1 MKSANR
7 TARTLAL
14 LAGLL
19 VAGGTQAQDGPARAI
34 EASGDEESDLE
45 VGITGDVG
53 EVEVSHDGE
62 TVTIRREQDTENT
75 VDERYAL
82 TSRECPPFCI
92 QPASLHP
99 DVETIGELEVLNYLQ
114 RRSEGE
120 DSILIVDSRT
130 PDWVEEGT
138 IPGSVNI
145 PWTDLSQRQ
154 GADPFTIQDI
164 MTGQF
169 GAQEQEGLWDFSD
182 AKTVVFFCNGPWCGQ
197 SPANIQTLLRYGY
210 PANRI
215 KWYRGGMQNWENLG
229 LTTVQGE

>member
-1 MKSANR
+1 MRIGKR
-7 TARTLAL
+7 TTHAL
-14 LAGLL
+14 VLLTGLVLAG
-19 VAGGTQAQDGPARAI
+19 GSQAQDDNARPI
-34 EASGDEESDLE
+34 EANGDGGSDLK
-45 VGITGDVG
+45 VGITGSIG
-53 EVEVSHDGE
+53 EVDVTHDGE

-114 RRSEGE
+114 RRSEGD
-120 DSILIVDSRT
+120 DSVLIIDSRT
-130 PDWVEEGT
+130 PDWVEQGT

-145 PWTDLSQRQ
+145 PWTQLSQRQ
-154 GADPFTIQDI
+154 GADPFTIHDI
-164 MTGQF
+164 MTGQL
-169 GAQEQEGLWDFSD
+169 GAEEQEGLWDFSNT
-182 AKTVVFFCNGPWCGQ
+182 KTLVLFCNGPWCGQ
-197 SPANIQTLLRYGY
+197 SPANIRTLLRYGY

-229 LTTVQGE
+229 LTTVPGN